1 LHSAG
6 IRELISANESFREM
20 CDDLAS
26 AEDAL
31 AATDRL
37 GADVR
42 DRRRTEYEV
51 LIEALA
57 KEIEDALRQAK
68 VIPITSEH
76 KR

>member
-1 LHSAG
+1 
-6 IRELISANESFREM
+6 M

-31 AATDRL
+31 AATDRMPEHI
-37 GADVR
+37 R
-42 DRRRTEYEV
+42 DRRRTEYEALV
-51 LIEALA
+51 EALA

-68 VIPITSEH
+68 VIAISGVP